1 MAHDYSDDFAI
12 LNKVLKSD
20 IDNIRSTLEEIDERA
35 FKEASNKLLRARK
48 IYILGM
54 RSSL

>member
-48 IYILGM
+48 YIYLE
-54 RSSL
+54 

>member
-20 IDNIRSTLEEIDERA
+20 IDNIRSTLEEIDEKRL
-35 FKEASNKLLRARK
+35 KKLLTNF
-48 IYILGM
+48 
-54 RSSL
+54 